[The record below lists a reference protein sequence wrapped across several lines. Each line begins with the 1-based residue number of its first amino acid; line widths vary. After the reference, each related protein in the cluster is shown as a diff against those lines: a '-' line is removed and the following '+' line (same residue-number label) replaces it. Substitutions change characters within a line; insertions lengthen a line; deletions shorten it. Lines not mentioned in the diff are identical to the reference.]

1 MTKEIY
7 LHRLQKNE
15 KKFKPL
21 SEYQIQLVL
30 DNEKLIYYL
39 ACKFRSKF
47 LTHEDAVAECSYI
60 ICRVAKI
67 FKPELNYK
75 FTTIAAVAW
84 RRHLGRIG
92 YVYGA
97 PTNGYRIS
105 SHWQSVPTDSGFHE
119 DNLKSNY
126 DHCEMVAVKE
136 EVQIMRNIL
145 ATLPTRTQEV
155 LALRMAG
162 KTLAEIGKEIGVT
175 RERVRQ
181 IEARGMQ
188 LARQK
193 LISLEEKK

>member
-1 MTKEIY
+1 VTKEIY

-15 KKFKPL
+15 KKFAPL

-47 LTHEDAVAECSYI
+47 LTYEDAVAECAYI

-75 FTTIAAVAW
+75 FTTIATVAW

-92 YVYGA
+92 DVYGA

-105 SHWQSVPTDSGFHE
+105 SHWQSVPTDSGYHE
-119 DNLKSNY
+119 DNLKSGY
-126 DHCEMVAVKE
+126 DHIESIAVRE
-136 EVQIMRNIL
+136 EVRRMRNIL
-145 ATLPTRTQEV
+145 ATLPIKTQEV
-155 LALRMAG
+155 LASRMDG
-162 KTLAEIGKEIGVT
+162 KTLEKIGEEIGVT

-181 IEARGMQ
+181 IEARGIQ

-193 LISLEEKK
+193 LIALEEKK

>member
-47 LTHEDAVAECSYI
+47 LNHEDAVAECSYI

-75 FTTIAAVAW
+75 FTTIATVAW

-92 YVYGA
+92 DVYGA
-97 PTNGYRIS
+97 PRNGYRIS
-105 SHWQSVPTDSGFHE
+105 RTWQSVPTESGLRDEEFAS
-119 DNLKSNY
+119 DY
-126 DHCEMVAVKE
+126 DHCESVVIRE
-136 EVQIMRNIL
+136 EVQRMREIL
-145 ATLPTRTQEV
+145 KTLPARTQEV

-175 RERVRQ
+175 KERVRQ
-181 IEARGMQ
+181 IEARGIQ

-193 LISLEEKK
+193 LIAMEVK